1 MFACFEMVSDNQFY
15 NAVRSYNYRTR
26 LLNGV
31 NDLEKRIFD
40 YMRDKNLSEI
50 AINGYYIYITDGRI
64 SIMESPIPNINQL
77 HFEFGNIANGNHTAH
92 N

>member
-31 NDLEKRIFD
+31 NDLEKRIIN

-50 AINGYYIYITDGRI
+50 VINGYYIDITDGRI

-77 HFEFGNIANGNHTAH
+77 HLEFANITKENYNE
-92 N
+92 